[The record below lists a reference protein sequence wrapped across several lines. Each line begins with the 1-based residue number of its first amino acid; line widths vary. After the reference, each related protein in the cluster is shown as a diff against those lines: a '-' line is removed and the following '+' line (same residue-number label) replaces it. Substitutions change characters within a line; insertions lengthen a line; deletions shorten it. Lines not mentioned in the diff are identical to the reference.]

1 MVAKEV
7 TTSEFHLRFNEK
19 RLTQILKYRIF

>member
-1 MVAKEV
+1 MVSKEV
-7 TTSEFHLRFNEK
+7 TTSEFHLSFNEK

>member
-7 TTSEFHLRFNEK
+7 STSEFHLRFNEK
-19 RLTQILKYRIF
+19 RLTQILKYGIF